1 MMCLKFLEP
10 QSTSKKNLLKLN
22 ICLTNYC
29 WGVLTVVMFLSN
41 IKFIKKLSYFKTRF
55 IKTGLFLSLAAY
67 WGIILV
73 GTFITFN

>member
-1 MMCLKFLEP
+1 M
-10 QSTSKKNLLKLN
+10 
-22 ICLTNYC
+22 
-29 WGVLTVVMFLSN
+29 GVLTVVVINSN
-41 IKFIKKLSYFKTRF
+41 IKFIKKLSNLKNIF

>member
-1 MMCLKFLEP
+1 M
-10 QSTSKKNLLKLN
+10 
-22 ICLTNYC
+22 
-29 WGVLTVVMFLSN
+29 GVLTVVVINSN

>member
-1 MMCLKFLEP
+1 MVYLKFLEP

-29 WGVLTVVMFLSN
+29 WGVLTVVMSFSN
-41 IKFIKKLSYFKTRF
+41 IKFIKKLSNFKTIF
-55 IKTGLFLSLAAY
+55 IKTGLYLSITAY

>member
-1 MMCLKFLEP
+1 MELQF
-10 QSTSKKNLLKLN
+10 TSKKNLSKSN
-22 ICLTNYC
+22 IYLTNCYL
-29 WGVLTVVMFLSN
+29 GVLTVVVSLSN